1 MNNLSKCIFLL
12 SALVSNSC
20 FAQLTGETRTN
31 FINSSLQ
38 SCYNVQ
44 RSSKVNA
51 KISDE
56 LIYKYCKCTANYT
69 ANSYTHQIIKDV
81 ESGKREMGGISELA
95 NLAGNYCGKQLA
107 K

>member
-1 MNNLSKCIFLL
+1 MNGLIFAISLL
-12 SALVSNSC
+12 LTSNS
-20 FAQLTGETRTN
+20 FAQLTGETRKN

-56 LIYKYCKCTANYT
+56 LIYSYCKCIANYT
-69 ANSYTHQIIKDV
+69 ANSYTNQIIKDI